1 MTNQHLTKIVAEPG
15 KRELTI
21 TREFDAPRDLVFK
34 AFTDPDLYVR
44 RLGPRGL
51 TTRLEL
57 FEPRNGGSW
66 RYIQTDKDGKRRDI
80 LYTFSFI

>member
-15 KRELTI
+15 KQELTI

-44 RLGPRGL
+44 WLGPRGL

-57 FEPRNGGSW
+57 SEPRNGEGW
-66 RYIQTDKDGKRRDI
+66 RHIQTDKDGKRRDI
-80 LYTFSFI
+80 LHAISFI